1 MQPNLTHLSIL
12 NLKVWDMMGR
22 RREEKMEDKKS
33 NVNEKEDEL

>member
-12 NLKVWDMMGR
+12 ILKVWDMMGR